1 MRRLTRDRDLLC
13 ALAGMAGMLAA
24 VPGVPAGVRAALGVP
39 LVLFLPGLAVVRV
52 AALPWSLS
60 RAEALLASLGAALL
74 ASLGAA
80 MALSVCASVLLAAT
94 VGLSA
99 ASLALTLG
107 AVTAAASALAGSRR
121 SLPPAWRLVSAPTP
135 RSLRSGAL
143 GWDVTRH
150 EAGRPR

>member
-1 MRRLTRDRDLLC
+1 
-13 ALAGMAGMLAA
+13 MAGMLAA

-60 RAEALLASLGAALL
+60 RAEALLASLGAALLASLGAALL